1 MEKSIPDASLSRPS
15 PATRRRCFCRMP
27 GMACPYL
34 SGSLQAGKNNFTLKG
49 IEMRKSGFTLIEL
62 LVVIAI
68 IVILA
73 SILLP
78 ALNKARDRAKSIS
91 CLNNLKQ
98 LGNGALMYVSDY
110 GTLCRSTDSNPVR
123 IPMWDPTSAPVDR
136 DNAPWMVML
145 APYVGGQWFYIQYEL
160 AKVFHCPS
168 TVPDSQDISPTNGKC
183 YGASSLC
190 FNEKYGSAVINRNF
204 SSLSSRVMLMDIN
217 RPYYSGTASGCRFCL
232 DLNSRQAFRHNGRL
246 NAVFSDGH
254 AGTATYD
261 EVPKQ
266 LSHDDSKSFWGDKDK
281 DNTNCWVAH

>member
-1 MEKSIPDASLSRPS
+1 
-15 PATRRRCFCRMP
+15 
-27 GMACPYL
+27 
-34 SGSLQAGKNNFTLKG
+34 
-49 IEMRKSGFTLIEL
+49 MRKSGFTLIEL
-62 LVVIAI
+62 LVLIAI

-232 DLNSRQAFRHNGRL
+232 DLNSL
-246 NAVFSDGH
+246 TILELPAVAVSALTLTAAKHSGIMAGSTPCFPTAMREPLLTTKFPSSLAMMTANHSGATKTKTTPIAGWRIDLASYCQNCSGQGNRGSD
-254 AGTATYD
+254 
-261 EVPKQ
+261 Q
-266 LSHDDSKSFWGDKDK
+266 
-281 DNTNCWVAH
+281 

>member
-1 MEKSIPDASLSRPS
+1 MEKAYLMPHFPGRRLPLVAAAFAGCREWLARTCPDRYRP
-15 PATRRRCFCRMP
+15 A
-27 GMACPYL
+27 
-34 SGSLQAGKNNFTLKG
+34 KHFTLKG

-266 LSHDDSKSFWGDKDK
+266 LSIDLASYCQ
-281 DNTNCWVAH
+281 NCSGQGNRGSDQ

>member
-1 MEKSIPDASLSRPS
+1 
-15 PATRRRCFCRMP
+15 
-27 GMACPYL
+27 
-34 SGSLQAGKNNFTLKG
+34 
-49 IEMRKSGFTLIEL
+49 
-62 LVVIAI
+62 
-68 IVILA
+68 
-73 SILLP
+73 
-78 ALNKARDRAKSIS
+78 
-91 CLNNLKQ
+91 
-98 LGNGALMYVSDY
+98 
-110 GTLCRSTDSNPVR
+110 
-123 IPMWDPTSAPVDR
+123 
-136 DNAPWMVML
+136 MVML

-217 RPYYSGTASGCRFCL
+217 RPYYSGTASGCRYCL